1 MGIYKSME
9 NISKSIR
16 ILELYNKFQN
26 GEEVDKVYEANNYG
40 VSEKTIERDFNEI
53 NAFFEREASEKG
65 VADHIKNDHSRRKHY
80 LRKVREGKLSKSE
93 ILAISK
99 ILLDS
104 RAFTKERMDQIIEK
118 LVSCC
123 AIKEEQKIIHKL
135 IDNEKFYYTELKNK
149 KEILEM
155 LWEIG
160 QAIQDQKYIE
170 IEYEKLGQEAK
181 KRKLKPAAIMFSEF
195 YFYMAAFMEDE
206 EKKNFDVPND
216 VYPTIYRINR
226 IKELTTLE
234 EKYKIESYSDRFK
247 EGEFR
252 KRIQFMFG
260 GKLRRIKLKCNT
272 FSLEAVLDRFP
283 TAKILSEDNGV
294 YTITAEVFGDGVDMW
309 LRGQGKNVEVIGN

>member
-1 MGIYKSME
+1 MEKVSKSM
-9 NISKSIR
+9 R
-16 ILELYNKFQN
+16 VLELYNKFKN
-26 GEEVDKVYEANNYG
+26 GEEINKFYEANNYG

-53 NAFFEREASEKG
+53 KAFFEREAGEKG
-65 VADHIKNDHSRRKHY
+65 VTDHIESDRIRRKHY
-80 LRKVREGKLSKSE
+80 LRRVREGKLSKSE

-118 LVSCC
+118 LISCC
-123 AIKEEQKIIHKL
+123 AIKEEQKIIYRL
-135 IDNEKFYYTELKNK
+135 IDNERFYYTELQNK
-149 KEILEM
+149 KEILDK

-170 IEYEKLGQEAK
+170 IEYEKLGQDGKKAK
-181 KRKLKPAAIMFSEF
+181 KRKLKPVAIMFSEF
-195 YFYMAAFMEDE
+195 YFYLAAFMEDE

-216 VYPTIYRINR
+216 IFPTIYRINR
-226 IKELTTLE
+226 IKELTTLN

-260 GKLRRIKLKCNT
+260 GKLRRIKLKCNM

-283 TAKILSEDNGV
+283 TAKILSEDNGL

-309 LRGQGKNVEVIGN
+309 LRGQGKNVEVI